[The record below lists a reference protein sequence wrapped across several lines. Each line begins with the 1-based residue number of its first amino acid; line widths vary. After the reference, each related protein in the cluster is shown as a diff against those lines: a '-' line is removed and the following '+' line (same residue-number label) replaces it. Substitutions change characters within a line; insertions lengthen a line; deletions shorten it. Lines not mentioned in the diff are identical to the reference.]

1 MLGSGQAFVGAK
13 YLSRVVPG
21 VFEKMDVGHKIGDL
35 ERRSAMLPR
44 AEQLARSAKSKV
56 LLGNPETV
64 RCLAQDGEPSF
75 GAVSGR
81 VGEEQTA

>member
-21 VFEKMDVGHKIGDL
+21 VIEKIDVGHKIGDL

-44 AEQLARSAKSKV
+44 AKQLAASTTMARRPV
-56 LLGNPETV
+56 MP
-64 RCLAQDGEPSF
+64 LA
-75 GAVSGR
+75 A
-81 VGEEQTA
+81 